1 MRRITLAMTLGLGL
15 GMAVPGCG
23 PTADPAAAPAAP
35 VLGTPAKDN
44 EAIDGSK
51 PLPDVA
57 AKDPAK
63 DPAKAGAPK
72 KSGGGGGPGIPDDMM
87 KQMKSG
93 AYRNQTGSQGP
104 GDPPKTDGKAAD
116 KPADD
121 KKDAP
126 AKPADGEKKD
136 PVTLSDEEIKNI
148 KMLPDAADQKLALAQ
163 KVCLVGDPNHL
174 GEMGVPVKEVVKGK
188 TVFLCCKSCVEDL
201 KKDPD
206 KYLAKLA
213 K

>member
-15 GMAVPGCG
+15 GLVAPGCG
-23 PTADPAAAPAAP
+23 PTADPAAPAAPAAS
-35 VLGTPAKDN
+35 GGPAKD
-44 EAIDGSK
+44 AAADDGAK
-51 PLPDVA
+51 PVPDVA
-57 AKDPAK
+57 K
-63 DPAKAGAPK
+63 KAG
-72 KSGGGGGPGIPDDMM
+72 GGTGPGMSADVM
-87 KQMKSG
+87 KQLQSSG
-93 AYRNQTGSQGP
+93 YRDQPGSQGP
-104 GDPPKTDGKAAD
+104 GGPAKADGKDAA

-126 AKPADGEKKD
+126 AKPAGGDKND
-136 PVTLSDEEIKNI
+136 PVTLSDDEIKSI

-163 KVCLVGDPNHL
+163 KVCLVGEADGKPNHL

>member
-15 GMAVPGCG
+15 GLIAPGCG
-23 PTADPAAAPAAP
+23 PTADPAAPVASGAPAAP
-35 VLGTPAKDN
+35 AKDI
-44 EAIDGSK
+44 AAD
-51 PLPDVA
+51 DA
-57 AKDPAK
+57 AKPVPDMTAK
-63 DPAKAGAPK
+63 DSAKDGAAK
-72 KSGGGGGPGIPDDMM
+72 KAGGGGGPGMPADMM
-87 KQMKSG
+87 KQMQSSG
-93 AYRNQTGSQGP
+93 YRDQPGSQGP
-104 GDPPKTDGKAAD
+104 GGPAKADGKDTA

-126 AKPADGEKKD
+126 AKPADGDKKD

-163 KVCLVGDPNHL
+163 KVCLVGDPDHL

-188 TVFLCCKSCVEDL
+188 TVFLCCKACVEEL